1 MRTYA
6 FSLYLFCS
14 LLLSSLGGL
23 HFSEKEMEGM
33 FIWERSERQPE
44 AKIERKL
51 CLGYIS

>member
-1 MRTYA
+1 MP
-6 FSLYLFCS
+6 FLFIFFCS

-44 AKIERKL
+44 AKMEGKL